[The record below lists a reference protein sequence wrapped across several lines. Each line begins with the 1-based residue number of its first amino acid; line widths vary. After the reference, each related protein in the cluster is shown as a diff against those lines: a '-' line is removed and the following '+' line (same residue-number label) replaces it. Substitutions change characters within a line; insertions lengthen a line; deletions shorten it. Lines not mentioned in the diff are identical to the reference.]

1 MSTLANETI
10 LETLF
15 EEALEEIGI
24 RGDSPFYMD
33 AIKIAK
39 QQAMDKFLEMGH

>member
-1 MSTLANETI
+1 MSHPVNTEI

-24 RGDSPFYMD
+24 SEDSLFFED
-33 AIKIAK
+33 VKKIAE
-39 QQAMDKFLEMGH
+39 QMAMEKFLAM